1 MPTGICHS
9 CEPCGAV
16 DGQGIR
22 YVLFLAGCA
31 LRCKFCHNPDTWQP
45 TGRPVTVDAVL
56 SDLARYEAFYRFSGG
71 GVTVSGGEPLLQAD
85 FIAALFRACRKQGI
99 HTTLDTAGFA
109 APAKLAQV
117 LPYTDAVL
125 FSIKTAI
132 PDKHVW
138 LTGRSPGPILE
149 NLRVATARVPV
160 TVRYV
165 VIPGLTDTAADLA
178 ALAALLHGL
187 PRLVAVELLPY
198 HTLGRAKWE
207 GLGRRYPLDGIAG
220 ARREHM
226 LAVQA
231 ALTAQGIRVIE
242 AEY

>member
-1 MPTGICHS
+1 MPLGLCHS
-9 CEPCGAV
+9 CEPCGTV

-45 TGRPVTVDAVL
+45 TGRPVTLDAVL

-71 GVTVSGGEPLLQAD
+71 GVTVSGGEPLLQAE
-85 FIAALFRACRKQGI
+85 FVAALFRACRRQGI

-109 APAKLAQV
+109 SPEKMAMV

-125 FSIKTAI
+125 FSIKAALA
-132 PDKHVW
+132 DKHVW
-138 LTGRSPGPILE
+138 LTGRSPGPIGE
-149 NLRVATARVPV
+149 NLRTAVGCAPV

-165 VIPGLTDTAADLA
+165 VIPGLTDTAADFA
-178 ALAALLHGL
+178 ALADLLHGL
-187 PRLVAVELLPY
+187 PRPVSVELLPY

-207 GLGRRYPLDGIAG
+207 GLGRRYPLAG
-220 ARREHM
+220 VPAARREQM
-226 LAVQA
+226 LAARA